1 MNKIEKNKK
10 TLVGLSI
17 GITVIGVIALIVGII
32 LAVFGGKGLGGTG
45 SKVGSIIELIFGII
59 LILGGIVGAI
69 VGVIFAWTGSSL
81 KATQGSI
88 AEENLAKGT
97 VNMKKCVI
105 CGSEISG
112 DEQFCS
118 QCGNRTDGK
127 ITCKNCGNL
136 NNAGSKCCSNCGK
149 DL

>member
-10 TLVGLSI
+10 TLRMLSI
-17 GITVIGVIALIVGII
+17 GFIIFGIISLIVGIV
-32 LAVFGGKGLGGTG
+32 LTVLGGKGLGGSG
-45 SKVGSIIELIFGII
+45 SKTGAVIELIFGII
-59 LILGGIVGAI
+59 LIVGGIAGALF
-69 VGVIFAWTGSSL
+69 GVIFVWTGSAL

-88 AEENLAKGT
+88 AEDNLAKGT

-105 CGSEISG
+105 CGNEISG
-112 DEQFCS
+112 NEEFCP

-127 ITCKNCGNL
+127 ITCKECGNL
-136 NNAGSKCCSNCGK
+136 NEAGSKCCSKCGK